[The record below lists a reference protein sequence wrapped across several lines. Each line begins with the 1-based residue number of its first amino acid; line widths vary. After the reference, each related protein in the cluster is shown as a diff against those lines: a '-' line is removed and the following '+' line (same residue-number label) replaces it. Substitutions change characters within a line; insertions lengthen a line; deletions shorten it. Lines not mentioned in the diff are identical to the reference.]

1 MIEKNILKEKIIE
14 ALKKLFSNS
23 EVDEDVFEYVDL
35 IDDLGMDSI
44 NFVSLIIQL
53 EVEFDIQIPDDW
65 LQMERFR
72 DCSLIISAVE
82 ELITQKEAE
91 VDGCEQ

>member
-1 MIEKNILKEKIIE
+1 MIEKSILKEKIIE

-44 NFVSLIIQL
+44 SFVSLIIQL

-91 VDGCEQ
+91 VDDCEQ